1 MQLYFVI
8 ILALVAFTAADY
20 TFPVYLDKE
29 ESYGY
34 NARTYGKML
43 FNISSTE
50 TFDASFSQ
58 GSFIHRCVN
67 TTHCVKHYDSSCLD
81 SFEIIIFV
89 VSNSDGNE
97 IIISKE
103 SLGCTWI
110 EINWLWLILI
120 LSLLITISCC
130 CTVSCFCCCSQSSSE
145 ALNAAELIP
154 LLPL

>member
-1 MQLYFVI
+1 MLICCRQNNLMQLYFVI

-89 VSNSDGNE
+89 VSNYLLLYGFVFLLLFP
-97 IIISKE
+97 IIFRS
-103 SLGCTWI
+103 
-110 EINWLWLILI
+110 
-120 LSLLITISCC
+120 
-130 CTVSCFCCCSQSSSE
+130 SQRS
-145 ALNAAELIP
+145 
-154 LLPL
+154 